1 MDQWT
6 PRADWLLAISLLLLH
21 KGWEPQEAMPLG
33 RRKVIVSGMEQTN
46 MVLLF
51 KLFTVLALAVFVL
64 VFWRPSKGGR
74 PPRPMHPSP
83 ADDTVLLWRRRKKKL
98 DPLY

>member
-1 MDQWT
+1 M
-6 PRADWLLAISLLLLH
+6 ADEFIL
-21 KGWEPQEAMPLG
+21 
-33 RRKVIVSGMEQTN
+33 SGMEQAN

-74 PPRPMHPSP
+74 HPRPMHPSP